1 MIKKGVK
8 KMKSKIIETIV
19 GLVIVTAFFTL
30 VGIMTHLID
39 GI

>member
-1 MIKKGVK
+1 
-8 KMKSKIIETIV
+8 MKSKIMEMIV
-19 GLVIVTAFFTL
+19 GFVIVIAFFTV

>member
-1 MIKKGVK
+1 
-8 KMKSKIIETIV
+8 MKSKMIETIV
-19 GLVIVTAFFTL
+19 GLVIVIAFFAV